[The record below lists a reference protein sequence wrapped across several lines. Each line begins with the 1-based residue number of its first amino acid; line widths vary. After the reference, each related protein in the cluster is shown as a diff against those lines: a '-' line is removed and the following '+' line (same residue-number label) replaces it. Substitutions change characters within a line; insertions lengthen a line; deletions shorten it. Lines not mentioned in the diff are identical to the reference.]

1 MKNEYQVA
9 IAGATGAVGNEMI
22 KILEEEEFPVASLNL
37 LASSRSVVRTLEGR
51 GEDLPGEEDNGARFV
66 DAKGTEVVH
75 YTKLRAWDEE
85 GRHLHD
91 LRWGPGYLTSL
102 GVQWQ
107 DGKQIGVWP
116 NKWVAAEG
124 APEITYKGIQPY
136 KIAPW
141 IIEAYKK

>member
-1 MKNEYQVA
+1 MFRLVKVMEAREYLTPS
-9 IAGATGAVGNEMI
+9 GKVGML
-22 KILEEEEFPVASLNL
+22 K
-37 LASSRSVVRTLEGR
+37 
-51 GEDLPGEEDNGARFV
+51 D
-66 DAKGTEVVH
+66 K
-75 YTKLRAWDEE
+75 E

-91 LRWGPGYLTSL
+91 LKWGPGFLTSL

-107 DGKQIGVWP
+107 DGKQQGVWP

-124 APEITYKGIQPY
+124 APEVTYKGIVPY